1 MVRDKISAEYIV
13 ELDEGKNE
21 PEVLRKSGRLK
32 KKKKIENDEEQK

>member
-32 KKKKIENDEEQK
+32 KIENDEEQK